1 MEYIHTRFIDNQEY
15 LVASFTNFS
24 DLIFYAADKQLYYE
38 DLVFS
43 DFPAN
48 LYNWLC
54 DAKVKKY
61 GNELLDNLNNC
72 FYRKINNN
80 YYKFDIRFYFKE
92 IYSSAKF
99 KFNNQKKFR
108 YIKTKTYKGNFRQG
122 PVEGIHNKRHSF
134 KTYFRNPKVYHNL
147 KQLTDPDPLYRSRK
161 RKQDVLSPLSNRWLD
176 DTIRSQH
183 NPRSWKN
190 QKKKRQ
196 WMKKR

>member
-15 LVASFTNFS
+15 LVASFSNFS
-24 DLIFYAADKQLYYE
+24 DLVFYVADRQLYYE
-38 DLVFS
+38 NLVFS
-43 DFPAN
+43 DFPIVFDWF
-48 LYNWLC
+48 Y
-54 DAKVKKY
+54 DTKVKKY
-61 GNELLDNLNNC
+61 SNDLLDSLNNF

-99 KFNNQKKFR
+99 KFYNQKKFR

-122 PVEGIHNKRHSF
+122 PVEGIHKKRHSF
-134 KTYFRNPKVYHNL
+134 KSHFRKPKVYRNL
-147 KQLTDPDPLYRSRK
+147 KQQTDADPLYRSRK
-161 RKQDVLSPLSNRWLD
+161 RKQDILSPLKSRWLD
-176 DTIRSQH
+176 DTIRSEH